1 MLHFYFPQF
10 LDWQQNCAYISSNF
24 CVRIFISLSCCNSL
38 FTVSLQ
44 YSYHFVSC
52 ARAQG
57 YTHTRKELCTSTIR
71 QVLPLYSLQL
81 LFMFFHAFIVMACS
95 SVYVPYFFIHF
106 CCYFCFFTLFY
117 SLFFI
122 STLIPIAAGS
132 SLVFYDFCFCCFLI
146 GICWHCIALTVS
158 WQCPWHCFCTPTSVF
173 TALCIWLAQLASL
186 CHLLLLL
193 LTFQL
198 NFQYCHSFK

>member
-1 MLHFYFPQF
+1 MFAFLFPCHAVIPCLQF
-10 LDWQQNCAYISSNF
+10 HYNT
-24 CVRIFISLSCCNSL
+24 RIILKVVHERKY
-38 FTVSLQ
+38 T
-44 YSYHFVSC
+44 HIRAKSC
-52 ARAQG
+52 ARIQF
-57 YTHTRKELCTSTIR
+57 R

-122 STLIPIAAGS
+122 SALIPIAAGS